1 MTDAFYLT
9 QKTAEQYIKM
19 AEGYDG
25 HDLIEKLKKFLP
37 DNSLVLE
44 LGSGPGTDLK
54 ILSET
59 NTVTGSDFSQYF
71 LNYIANNQPGIDLL
85 LLDAITID
93 TKKKFDCIYSNKVL
107 QHLNNDE
114 LIQ

>member
-59 NTVTGSDFSQYF
+59 NTVTGSDFLSIF
-71 LNYIANNQPGIDLL
+71 
-85 LLDAITID
+85 
-93 TKKKFDCIYSNKVL
+93 S
-107 QHLNNDE
+107 E
-114 LIQ
+114 LYCQ